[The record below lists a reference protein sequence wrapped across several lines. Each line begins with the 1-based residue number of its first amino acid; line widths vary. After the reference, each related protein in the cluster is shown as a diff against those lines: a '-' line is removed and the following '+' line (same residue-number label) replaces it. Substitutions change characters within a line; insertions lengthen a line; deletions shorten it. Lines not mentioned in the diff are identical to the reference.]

1 MDHADGTASA
11 SHERHIRHVRRGRSL
26 PHVPLII
33 GPPRLWGLTPSECA
47 DVAEELAELAACWPV
62 GTVLERRLDV
72 LTRRDL
78 PRELPV

>member
-1 MDHADGTASA
+1 MAAGTQ
-11 SHERHIRHVRRGRSL
+11 G
-26 PHVPLII
+26 
-33 GPPRLWGLTPSECA
+33 WGLTPSECA
-47 DVAEELAELAACWPV
+47 DVADELAELAACWPV